1 MGNLQSEFR
10 VKANLI
16 FQKVNF
22 GPRATVYESKLV
34 KKPKKIYIMKLRP
47 SARSHQQQGQQQNQQ
62 SYRIVA
68 QST

>member
-34 KKPKKIYIMKLRP
+34 KKPKKNIHYEATPISPLT
-47 SARSHQQQGQQQNQQ
+47 
-62 SYRIVA
+62 
-68 QST
+68 STTRTTTNPTVI